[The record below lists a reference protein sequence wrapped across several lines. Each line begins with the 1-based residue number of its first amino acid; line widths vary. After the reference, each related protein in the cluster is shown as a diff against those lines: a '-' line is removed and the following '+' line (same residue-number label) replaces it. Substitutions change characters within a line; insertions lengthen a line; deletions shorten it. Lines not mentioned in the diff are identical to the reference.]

1 MVGRRDDERRGLI
14 WFAQTQVKATTRRK
28 QADAMMRDVGGGTAD
43 LSLVWQAG
51 QIGVGSNICNNK
63 YI

>member
-1 MVGRRDDERRGLI
+1 MTRMKARRKQAMMDRGNDERCGLI

-43 LSLVWQAG
+43 
-51 QIGVGSNICNNK
+51 
-63 YI
+63 